1 MAKKSSKGKSTASPA
16 PIDDAKSKK
25 GKKFKEEAPKD
36 DGKAKQ
42 RENRAKVSTTA
53 SWTGKLPHTLLHEMV
68 QKRKWNKVEYDMK
81 KIGDKGMLAISVL
94 SYTDPK
100 TKEVLTVRM
109 NDPSFDKSTGKGL
122 LVPQE
127 TPIEAR
133 HYAATVALHRIA
145 YNTNMHMMLP
155 PNHKKLWYELEDYR
169 KELAKNDSKQC
180 ERTFNVDPFK
190 VLLDARK
197 VKESRE
203 REMEIKKQQEDKMR
217 KPPTLVTSIG
227 QAKKVQGRVGKPT
240 ATRRTVSFPR
250 SVWQGAPFVD
260 LEEASRNLIEM
271 SLKKHIDWKSRR
283 YDDVETPTREDLERQ
298 LLFFGFRK
306 AHVTEAMQY
315 KDPLSFL
322 IFNLPE
328 DDLPPFFH
336 KRQEDSKVRVELA
349 TLPLSTRNMISRLME
364 FGASYDEVLLAL
376 EKTEYNE
383 AEAAGFLTASIAP
396 VVSTPT
402 ELPADEAI
410 RIWEDELESL
420 SSIYT
425 DKIEVIDGQSCYMVH
440 ISGKFNL
447 KLKVY
452 RTKQYPATLPGIII
466 STFDKNYKLPNYIK
480 QQIIKKLLHHIINSG
495 LLGDMVVFHMFEWL
509 NENLEAVI
517 ENPGPLLLLDEMED
531 KHLRNST
538 SNSPGG
544 NIKKRS
550 NARKPLNEA
559 QMKHIK
565 EDYKARIKS
574 VTFGEMVKVRAKL
587 PAWNKQEV
595 ITNMVLKNDV
605 VLVTGETGS
614 GKSTQVVQFL
624 LDHLMKVEEDFGV
637 KIICTQPRRISAIGL
652 AERVSDE
659 RTTQC
664 GGEVGYVIRGTNKT
678 TSATRITFMTTGIL
692 VRILQG
698 DTTFLNNAIVVI
710 DEVHERSVDTDLIVI
725 MLKNLLGKIPGLKI
739 ILMSA
744 TVNVDVFKTY
754 FKDLKTC
761 HIEGRTF
768 PVQDYYLEDILE
780 TLDFKIKRDRYYQD
794 DAKDDIDS
802 AFIRPKADSKFFQSG
817 QINYELVVETA
828 LHIHQRLLD
837 EQNDGSVIIFMP
849 GVGEINRCCDKL
861 LQSNFSKEF
870 MVLPLHSALPP
881 DSQKRVFKR
890 FPGKRK
896 IIVSTNI
903 AETSI
908 TVDDCV
914 ATVDTGRAKVLHYDP
929 KNHSTALIEAFIS
942 KAEANQRRGRAGRVR
957 SGYSYKLYSR
967 ETYANMANSP
977 LPEIKRIPLEN
988 LYLSVKAMGIKDVI
1002 KFLGTGIDP
1011 PPMNAII
1018 KAEQMLTT
1026 TGLLDE
1032 SGKSLTELGK
1042 YISLMP
1048 VMDSKHG
1055 KLLIYSIIFGCT
1067 DLGVL
1072 IASVLS
1078 IGMTPFV
1085 APFENR
1091 DRIKSILSRYKH
1103 KGDIL
1108 ATVEVVR
1115 QYLAQ
1120 REKSAKRRYMD
1131 ENLLSYNKI
1140 NEIMSARSQFY
1151 SNLED
1156 VGFLPL
1162 GYKPGDIPALNKN
1175 CDNLNVIKCI
1185 LTGAFYPQ
1193 VARVQ
1198 LPDPRYMATSS
1209 GSMEMDADAKAT
1221 KLWIRNEEYIDSI
1234 SAADPAAEIDTHK
1247 LPATRAFLHPSSVFF
1262 AGSVPREQDL
1272 VTLDETTANLM
1283 TATKMPALNAPFIIY
1298 GSANMTSKLFLRDL
1312 TLTSVL
1318 AVLLFG
1324 GPLRYD
1330 VNGTTHSPGMVVDNW
1345 LPIRTWCKNGVLIKE
1360 LRLLLDQAIKQRLE
1374 RSPALKMDNREEEFI
1389 QLVLQIVQLE

>member
-1 MAKKSSKGKSTASPA
+1 MAKKSSKGKPAASPA
-16 PIDDAKSKK
+16 PIDDAKGKK
-25 GKKFKEEAPKD
+25 GKKNKEETPKD

-42 RENRAKVSTTA
+42 RENRVKVSATV
-53 SWTGKLPHTLLHEMV
+53 SWTGKLPHTLLHETV
-68 QKRKWNKVEYDMK
+68 QKRKWNKVEYEMK
-81 KIGDKGMLAISVL
+81 KIGDKGMLAIAIL

-100 TKEVLTVRM
+100 TKEVLSVRM
-109 NDPSFDKSTGKGL
+109 HDPSYDKATGKGL

-145 YNTNMHMMLP
+145 FNTNMHMMLP
-155 PNHKKLWYELEDYR
+155 PNHKKLWYALEDFR
-169 KELAKNDSKQC
+169 KQLAKADTRQC
-180 ERTFNVDPFK
+180 DRTFSVDPFK
-190 VLLDARK
+190 VLLDDRI
-197 VKESRE
+197 VKESRK

-227 QAKKVQGRVGKPT
+227 QSKANQGKINKPV
-240 ATRRTVSFPR
+240 AARRAVSFPK
-250 SVWQGAPFVD
+250 SVWQSAPFID
-260 LEEASRNLIEM
+260 LEESSRNLIEIT
-271 SLKKHIDWKSRR
+271 LKKHIDWQSRLHG
-283 YDDVETPTREDLERQ
+283 DVEMQSREDLELQ

-336 KRQEDSKVRVELA
+336 KRQEDSKVKVELA
-349 TLPLSTRNMISRLME
+349 TLPLATRNMISRLME

-383 AEAAGFLTASIAP
+383 PEAAGLLTRS
-396 VVSTPT
+396 VTPMT
-402 ELPADEAI
+402 MSPIEFSEEESSN
-410 RIWEDELESL
+410 IWRDELESL

-425 DKIEVIDGQSCYMVH
+425 DKIEVIDRDSCYMID

-452 RTKQYPATLPGIII
+452 KTKQYPGTLPGIII

-480 QQIIKKLLHHIINSG
+480 QQIIKNLLHHVINSG
-495 LLGDMVVFHMFEWL
+495 LVGDMLVFDMFEWL
-509 NENLEAVI
+509 NENLEGII
-517 ENPGPLLLLDEMED
+517 ENPGPLLIFNGVED
-531 KHLRNST
+531 KRQKIITST
-538 SNSPGG
+538 DSGVNMKKKSN
-544 NIKKRS
+544 IRKTL
-550 NARKPLNEA
+550 NAA
-559 QMKHIK
+559 QLKQVK
-565 EDYKARIKS
+565 ADYKARIES
-574 VTFGEMVKVRAKL
+574 AAFGKMLKARSKL
-587 PAWNKQEV
+587 PAWNKQES

-605 VLVTGETGS
+605 VLITGETGS
-614 GKSTQVVQFL
+614 GKSTQIVQFI
-624 LDHLMKVEEDFGV
+624 LDHLIKVEEDYGV

-652 AERVSDE
+652 AERVSEE
-659 RTTQC
+659 RATQC
-664 GGEVGYVIRGTNKT
+664 GGEVGYVIRGTNKST
-678 TSATRITFMTTGIL
+678 AATRITFMTTGIL

-698 DTTFLNNAIVVI
+698 DITFLKNAIVVV

-725 MLKNLLGKIPGLKI
+725 MLKNLLGKIQGLKI

-744 TVNVDVFKTY
+744 TVNVDVFKAY
-754 FKDLKTC
+754 FKDLQTC

-768 PVQDYYLEDILE
+768 PVEDYYLEDVLE
-780 TLDFKIKRDRYYQD
+780 ALDFKVKRDRFHQD
-794 DAKDDIDS
+794 DMRGDHDS
-802 AFIRPKADSKFFQSG
+802 AFIRPNVDSKIFKSG

-837 EQNDGSVIIFMP
+837 EENDGSIIIFMP
-849 GVGEINRCCDKL
+849 GVAEINRCCDKL
-861 LQSNFSKEF
+861 EQCKFSKEF

-908 TVDDCV
+908 TIDDCV
-914 ATVDTGRAKVLHYDP
+914 ATVDTGRAKVMHYDP

-957 SGYSYKLYSR
+957 NGYSYKLYSKD
-967 ETYANMANSP
+967 TYTNMANSP

-988 LYLSVKAMGIKDVI
+988 LYLSVKAMGINDVI

-1011 PPMNAII
+1011 PPMNSIL

-1032 SGKSLTELGK
+1032 SGKSLTELGR

-1078 IGMTPFV
+1078 IGMTPFI

-1091 DRIKSILSRYKH
+1091 DKIKSILSRYKH

-1120 REKSAKRRYMD
+1120 REKSARRRYMD
-1131 ENLLSYNKI
+1131 ENLLSYAKL

-1221 KLWIRNEEYIDSI
+1221 KLWIRNEEYIDLI
-1234 SAADPAAEIDTHK
+1234 STADPATSIDANK

-1272 VTLDETTANLM
+1272 VTLDESTANLM
-1283 TATKMPALNAPFIIY
+1283 VATKMPALNAPFAIY
-1298 GSANMTSKLFLRDL
+1298 GTANATSKLFLRDL

-1330 VNGTTHSPGMVVDNW
+1330 INGTTHSPGMVVDNW

-1374 RSPALKMDNREEEFI
+1374 RSPILNTDNPEEEFI
-1389 QLVLQIVQLE
+1389 RLVLQIVQLE